1 MSTKL
6 LWISLGYGGVAG
18 LVSALT
24 LMAMLG
30 LQHRIWAL
38 GSSPF
43 FICVT
48 VMVGG
53 ILLALLQHRHSIG
66 SLDQSIADASDPT
79 LPRVRKTGVLALSA
93 IIAVAFGA
101 SIGPEAGLV
110 AVVAELSILV
120 SSKLARTCE
129 EARAVGEAGTA
140 AALAGIYG
148 SPPAAASY
156 ADDSLTPSKL
166 PAFLAGVSGFLAF
179 MGTLNL
185 LGAERHVL
193 ELPMAP
199 RGDVSTWWQA
209 LPPALL
215 AGGLALFFSWLH
227 HRMDYLA
234 ERFARPWARVL
245 LGSALLAGLLT
256 AVPLLRFS
264 GHAELPELLPLVE
277 TSSWWTLA
285 GLAVLKI
292 VATVL
297 SLSAGWPGGEFFPL
311 AFAGAAAGLLATAF
325 LPGIDIGTALAAGMI
340 AATTVAVK
348 KPLAIVLIMV
358 FMLPGTALGPLLVA
372 SAVGTLLVKLAE
384 AHSTATPQGN

>member
-1 MSTKL
+1 MNSKI
-6 LWISLGYGGVAG
+6 LWVSFLYGGLAG
-18 LVSALT
+18 AISALT

-30 LQHRIWAL
+30 LQHHIWAL
-38 GSSPF
+38 GSGPL
-43 FICVT
+43 FIFAT

-53 ILLALLQHRHSIG
+53 ILLAALQHRHNMA
-66 SLDQSIADASDPT
+66 SLNQAIAEASDPAR
-79 LPRVRKTGVLALSA
+79 PRARKTGVLALSA

-120 SSKLARTCE
+120 SSKIARTRE
-129 EARAVGEAGTA
+129 EARALGEAGTA
-140 AALAGIYG
+140 AALASVYG

-156 ADDSLTPSKL
+156 ADDSLTPSKV
-166 PAFLAGVSGFLAF
+166 PSFLAGVSGFLVF
-179 MGTLNL
+179 MAVLNL
-185 LGAERHVL
+185 LGAERHIV
-193 ELPMAP
+193 ELPLAP

-209 LPPALL
+209 LLPALL
-215 AGGLALFFSWLH
+215 ASSLALFFGWLH
-227 HRMDYLA
+227 HRVDHFA

-245 LGSALLAGLLT
+245 LGSTLLAGLLA

-264 GHAELPELLPLVE
+264 GHAELPELVTLVE
-277 TSSWWTLA
+277 DSAWWALA
-285 GLAVLKI
+285 GLALLKVL
-292 VATVL
+292 ATVL

-311 AFAGAAAGLLATAF
+311 AFAGAAAGLLATAL
-325 LPGIDIGTALAAGMI
+325 LPGTDAGTALAAGMV

-372 SAVGTLLVKLAE
+372 SAVGTLVVKLVE
-384 AHSTATPQGN
+384 ARNSGAAKEH